1 MKIEELRIKAIE
13 DLIQKTLIEE
23 TMMKVGIERKQ
34 MILLEVTDIEM
45 IKDIEKRLNTERAM
59 LAEQPKVLEILE
71 RLLDEAKTEL
81 EGLKIQHGR
90 KAD

>member
-1 MKIEELRIKAIE
+1 MIIQERRVKAIEELIE
-13 DLIQKTLIEE
+13 KTLIEE

-34 MILLEVTDIEM
+34 MVLLEVTDEETN
-45 IKDIEKRLNTERAM
+45 KEIEKRLNTERSM

-81 EGLKIQHGR
+81 EGLKLQHGR